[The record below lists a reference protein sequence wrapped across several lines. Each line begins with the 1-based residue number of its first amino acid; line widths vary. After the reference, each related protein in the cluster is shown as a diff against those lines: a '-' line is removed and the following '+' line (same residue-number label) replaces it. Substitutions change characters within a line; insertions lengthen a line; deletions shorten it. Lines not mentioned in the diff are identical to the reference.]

1 VPTPNSQHPSIIQLD
16 FLNIQLASTFL
27 AFCVV
32 AYNQGGDVVNK
43 ALKDESASM
52 LKLQNEAEDQVISKL
67 EDNLQYMKITEN
79 IVQDYQDA
87 LDLTTDSYAKL
98 NAAGKIKPQHD
109 LKAQMEKM
117 LLMVANEEQNVYEK
131 TKTGLMTAATESV
144 TAEFLT
150 NEPLKKAALDAALAK
165 LTGKAKAG
173 SDPVQAA
180 YVKFF
185 KNKAADAKKMD
196 DGSEEKAARA
206 SMLAK
211 LNALA
216 DNEGMHFR
224 FGATGKPELVV

>member
-1 VPTPNSQHPSIIQLD
+1 
-16 FLNIQLASTFL
+16 
-27 AFCVV
+27 
-32 AYNQGGDVVNK
+32 
-43 ALKDESASM
+43 M
-52 LKLQNEAEDQVISKL
+52 LKLQNDAEDEVISKL
-67 EDNLQYMKITEN
+67 ESNLEYMKITEN

-117 LLMVANEEQNVYEK
+117 LIMVANEEQNVYEK
-131 TKTGLMTAATESV
+131 AKQGLMTSATESV

-150 NEPLKKAALDAALAK
+150 NDALKKAALDAAMAK
-165 LTGKAKAG
+165 LTGKSKKG

-180 YVKFF
+180 YVQFF
-185 KNKAADAKKMD
+185 KTKAEAAKKAD
-196 DGSEEKAARA
+196 DGSEEKAARTA
-206 SMLAK
+206 MLAK

-224 FGATGKPELVV
+224 FDETGKPKLVV

>member
-1 VPTPNSQHPSIIQLD
+1 MIRNSQYRSLV
-16 FLNIQLASTFL
+16 LWQLASTFL

-43 ALKDESASM
+43 ALKDESAAM
-52 LKLQNEAEDQVISKL
+52 LKLQNDAEDQVIEKL
-67 EDNLQYMKITEN
+67 QDNLEYMKVTEN

-87 LDLTTDSYAKL
+87 LDLTTDAYAKL

-117 LLMVANEEQNVYEK
+117 LTMVANEEQNVYEK
-131 TKTGLMTAATESV
+131 AKMALMASATESV

-150 NEPLKKAALDAALAK
+150 NDSLKKASLDAALAK
-165 LTGKAKAG
+165 LTGKAKKG

-185 KNKAADAKKMD
+185 NAKAEAAKKAD
-196 DGSEEKAARA
+196 DGSEEKDARA
-206 SMLAK
+206 SMLSK
-211 LNALA
+211 LNGLA
-216 DNEGMHFR
+216 NSEGMHFR
-224 FGATGKPELVV
+224 FDDTGKPKLVV